1 MSNIKPIIKRMR
13 RKLEVMHLD
22 CKSSGDIVYHD
33 VKELLALIDMLE
45 RELAIEGPFTAED
58 IEDMFTGKEV
68 GI

>member
-33 VKELLALIDMLE
+33 VKELLALIDMH
-45 RELAIEGPFTAED
+45 RTAVNF
-58 IEDMFTGKEV
+58 IIKV
-68 GI
+68 GT